1 MSAAQDMGHASVLL
15 DEAIVALD
23 VKPDGVYIDATFGRG
38 GHSRAILARLGPAGR
53 LLALDRDPQAVAVAR
68 TWGDPRFAIIHA
80 PFSRLAAEAKARS
93 LAAVDGVLF
102 DLGVSSPQIDTPE
115 RGFSFRYDAPLD
127 MRMDTSRGMSAAEWL
142 NTVPEDEL
150 ARVVR
155 DYGEERFARSVAK
168 AIVAARADQPITTTG
183 RLAQIVAGAVRT
195 RERGQDPATRTFQ
208 AVRIYVNRELDEIA
222 EALPQAVDLLRPGG
236 RLAVISFHSL
246 EDRLVKRFM
255 RGEAKGEELP
265 REIPLTAGE
274 LAPGRLR
281 LVGRSIKASV
291 EEVAR
296 NPRARSAVLRVAER
310 TVAPLLERPCSG

>member
-1 MSAAQDMGHASVLL
+1 MTVAQDSGHASVLL
-15 DEAIVALD
+15 DEAISALNIR
-23 VKPDGVYIDATFGRG
+23 PDGIYMDATFGRG
-38 GHSRAILARLGPAGR
+38 GHSREILARLGPSGR
-53 LLALDRDPQAVAVAR
+53 LLALDRDPQAVAVAQA
-68 TWGDPRFAIIHA
+68 WADSRFIIAHA
-80 PFSRLAAEAKARS
+80 PFSRLAEEARARN
-93 LAAVDGVLF
+93 LNAVDGVLF

-127 MRMDTSRGMSAAEWL
+127 MRMDTSRGQSAAEWL
-142 NTVPEDEL
+142 SMVPEDEL

-255 RGEAKGEELP
+255 RSEAQGEVLP

-274 LAPGRLR
+274 IAPGRLR
-281 LVGRSIKASV
+281 LVGRSVKASAA
-291 EEVAR
+291 EVAR

-310 TVAPLLERPCSG
+310 TTAHFVERPCSG